1 MDIGSMVALF
11 VYLVL
16 AFLLPW
22 LLWSRKQEK
31 KRRAAALR
39 GAHGDARETD
49 DDEAI
54 LHGDLGA
61 ILRRQKPGAADTES
75 A

>member
-1 MDIGSMVALF
+1 MGIGSMVALF
-11 VYLVL
+11 VYLLLSLL
-16 AFLLPW
+16 AELLLAW
-22 LLWSRKQEK
+22 RKQEK

-61 ILRRQKPGAADTES
+61 ILRRQMPGAADIDPP
-75 A
+75 

>member
-1 MDIGSMVALF
+1 MVALF

-22 LLWSRKQEK
+22 LLWSRKHEK

-39 GAHGDARETD
+39 GTHGDARETD

-54 LHGDLGA
+54 FHGDLGA
-61 ILRRQKPGAADTES
+61 ILSRQMPGAVDTDPS
-75 A
+75 